1 MSDMTRGGR
10 AERRARKKADRIRD
24 LHANDLPRSM
34 QPSVAVK
41 TITIVVLVFAL
52 FYFLF
57 PIYWAIIASTKTAS
71 QMTGSNGMWFAVGLD
86 QLPNA
91 IAYNYGK
98 LIGWTRGNFWR
109 WVLNSLIY
117 SGVSAFVGTLVAVM
131 AGYATAKFRFRG
143 KNIAIG
149 VIMGCMLMPAALL
162 TIPQYSIFHT
172 LHLTNT
178 MLAIIIPCC
187 VSPFGFFLGR
197 VYAQTSVPDEL
208 LEAARI
214 DGASEARIF
223 FTIVLRL
230 LAPAMVTIFLFLFVA
245 TWNNFLLPLM
255 MVSSDTLKPVTLGLY
270 GMVSLATFTDRGAL
284 MMGALLGVL
293 PVIVLFLGLQRYW
306 QAGLA
311 AGAVKG

>member
-34 QPSVAVK
+34 QPSVTVK